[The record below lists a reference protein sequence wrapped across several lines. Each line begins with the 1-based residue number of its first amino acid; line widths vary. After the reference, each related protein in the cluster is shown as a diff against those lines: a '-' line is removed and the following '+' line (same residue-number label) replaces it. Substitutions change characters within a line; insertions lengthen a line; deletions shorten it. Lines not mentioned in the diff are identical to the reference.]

1 MYPSIY
7 RKMIASLK
15 KGSIDDTEA
24 NLKQTAQDLVDSW
37 TEELSQFKP
46 ADRITDADKK
56 NDMKSLQRKL
66 DKHLVLVV
74 NQMLGDKKHYL
85 LPQGILQAG
94 ETLRQAAER
103 VLKQSC
109 GPDLGAQIYGNAPCG
124 FYKYKYPKS
133 VIEETGV
140 VGAKVFMYFAR
151 YTKGQI
157 KDKALDFKWLDR
169 TELQKSLP
177 VPYNSNV
184 MQMLIDE

>member
-94 ETLRQAAER
+94 ETLRQ
-103 VLKQSC
+103 
-109 GPDLGAQIYGNAPCG
+109 
-124 FYKYKYPKS
+124 
-133 VIEETGV
+133 
-140 VGAKVFMYFAR
+140 VFMYFAR